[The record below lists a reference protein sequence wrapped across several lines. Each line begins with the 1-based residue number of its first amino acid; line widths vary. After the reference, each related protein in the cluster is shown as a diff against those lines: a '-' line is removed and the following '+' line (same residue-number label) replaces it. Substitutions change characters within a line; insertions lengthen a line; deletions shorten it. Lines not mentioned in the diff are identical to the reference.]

1 MSPEGQIVLIS
12 RYLQSS
18 ERKWL
23 TLNLILHRSF
33 KSRKRPR
40 LDKLDSKQEKQ
51 DGDDKVKLEDATKM
65 DTKGNGSSEQ
75 LDV

>member
-1 MSPEGQIVLIS
+1 MLNYINRQWQCIRV
-12 RYLQSS
+12 
-18 ERKWL
+18 KWL
-23 TLNLILHRSF
+23 IVNLILYRSF

-40 LDKLDSKQEKQ
+40 LDKLDTKQEKQ

-75 LDV
+75 LDA